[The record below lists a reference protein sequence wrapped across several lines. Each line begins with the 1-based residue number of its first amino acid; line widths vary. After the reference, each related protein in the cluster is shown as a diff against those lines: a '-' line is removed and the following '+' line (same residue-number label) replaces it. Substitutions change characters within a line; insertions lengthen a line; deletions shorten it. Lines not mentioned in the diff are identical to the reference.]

1 LEKFMNFQNNFIN
14 SQNNILG
21 VTNSTPLQ
29 IISSSRLVRKG
40 IYKDW
45 FVIEILVSN
54 WFKN

>member
-1 LEKFMNFQNNFIN
+1 MNFQNNFIN